1 MKLAIMQPYFFPYLG
16 YFQLMHAV
24 DKFVVYDDVNYIVR
38 GWLNRNRILVN
49 GKDLMVTLPLRGASQ
64 NLKINE
70 IERVKDQ
77 KQISKM
83 SRTLRMAYGKS
94 PYFESVHDL
103 FLRIMNSEITNLGA
117 FLNLQLQMI
126 AKHIGIKTLIIETSA
141 HYGNQGLNREER
153 LADICKQ
160 EQADHYI
167 NAAGGR
173 ELYEQSQFDAVGVK
187 LSFLDAVLPEYEQ
200 QGKCFV
206 PGLSILDVLM
216 NNSGNTVNE
225 MLRLGVVQD

>member
-1 MKLAIMQPYFFPYLG
+1 MQPYFFPYLG
-16 YFQLMHAV
+16 YFQLMQAV
-24 DKFVVYDDVNYIVR
+24 EKFVVYDDVNYIVR

-83 SRTLRMAYGKS
+83 SRSLRMAYGKS

-117 FLNLQLQMI
+117 FLSLQLQMI

-153 LADICKQ
+153 LIDICKK
-160 EQADHYI
+160 ENSAHYI
-167 NAAGGR
+167 NAMGGM
-173 ELYEQSQFDAVGVK
+173 ELYSKERFRLLDIK
-187 LSFLDAVLPEYEQ
+187 LNFLKPQLNPYPQ
-200 QGKCFV
+200 QMLSCDFV
-206 PGLSILDVLM
+206 AGLSILDIMM
-216 NNSGNTVNE
+216 NNSIKEISNHLNSYE
-225 MLRLGVVQD
+225 LI